1 MRTDYHQAN
10 RFAAPARPPVNDMR
24 GLTQNWTEELHRWE
38 FILLQGAVF
47 FAPYVALHPPSL
59 YFTLGD
65 GLFLGA
71 FMLRLSTGRMAR
83 PFAELTWMWVLG
95 LLLLTGGLFL
105 GSIFNGDMA
114 RCLTLI
120 SQYFFAYLIVPLVLL
135 RRPEKE
141 VIRLIKCGLWGMAI
155 MCAIGIVIYMSGYT
169 SMAKGQMQLVTGG
182 KRLSGF
188 VDNPNAM
195 AVLTV
200 MSMPLLWFLLLS
212 RQMRPMVALPCMGLL
227 VTGVILTSSNT
238 GLYSMIAATLIFF
251 GGRRNFKTLITVV
264 CLGGSVLMFGQDY
277 LPKTFQTRVLSALDS
292 GDISAAGTFEHRQEL
307 NMEALGMADNNLIVG
322 LGADQYRYTSQY
334 GLPVHNT
341 YLLLLNEG
349 GALSLLGYLVI
360 LAVPIVAGV
369 AARRL
374 PHGKLILLTTVTAV
388 VVFANATMGVAHVY
402 GRAWFLFIYLAVSPA
417 LIWYSARSPQPA
429 AYPGRR
435 PPGSAFPPLKA

>member
-1 MRTDYHQAN
+1 MQTDYHQAA
-10 RFAAPARPPVNDMR
+10 RFAATASRPVNDMR
-24 GLTQNWTEELHRWE
+24 GLSKNRTDELHRWE
-38 FILLQGAVF
+38 FTLLQAGVF

-59 YFTLGD
+59 YFTVAD
-65 GLFLGA
+65 GFFLGA
-71 FMLRLSTGRMAR
+71 FLLRLSTGRLAR
-83 PFAELTWMWVLG
+83 PFAELTWMWLLG

-105 GSIFNGDMA
+105 GSIFKGDMA
-114 RCLTLI
+114 RCLTLL

-135 RRPEKE
+135 RRSEEE

-155 MCAIGIVIYMSGYT
+155 MCAIGIVVYMSGYN
-169 SMAKGQMQLVTGG
+169 SLEKGQMQLVTGG

-212 RQMRPMVALPCMGLL
+212 RQMRPIVALPCMGLL
-227 VTGVILTSSNT
+227 IVGVILTSSNT

-251 GGRRNFKTLITVV
+251 AGRRNFKTLITVAL
-264 CLGGSVLMFGQDY
+264 LGGSVLMFGQDY

-307 NMEALGMADNNLIVG
+307 IMEALGMAENNLIIG
-322 LGADQYRYTSQY
+322 LGADQYRYASQY

-360 LAVPIVAGV
+360 LAVPIGAGF

-374 PHGKLILLTTVTAV
+374 PYGKLILLTTVTAV
-388 VVFANATMGVAHVY
+388 VVFANATIGVAHVY

-417 LIWYSARSPQPA
+417 LIWNSARGQQIG
-429 AYPGRR
+429 GRR
-435 PPGSAFPPLKA
+435 PPGAAFSPLKA